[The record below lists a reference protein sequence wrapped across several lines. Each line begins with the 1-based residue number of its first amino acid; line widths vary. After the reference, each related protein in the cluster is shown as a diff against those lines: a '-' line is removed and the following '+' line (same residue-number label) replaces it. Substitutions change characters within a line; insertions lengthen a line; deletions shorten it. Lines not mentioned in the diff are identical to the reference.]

1 MDSSIIITF
10 AIPLFFGLI
19 LIEFFYGVLTKQNNY
34 RINDAITSM
43 SLGLISRF
51 VPILGLG
58 FQYVVY
64 KAVAEQYNLKL
75 LNSEE
80 IWVWVT
86 AFILYDLCYY
96 WMHRIH
102 HEIKV
107 FWATHVVHHHGE
119 EFNLATALRQTSTG
133 FLWKWVFFL
142 PLFIIGIPPQMY
154 VTVAGLNL
162 VYQFWV
168 HTEHIGRLGLLEYI
182 FVTPSNHR
190 VHHAQNEDYLD
201 ANYGGVFI
209 LWDLL
214 FGTFIDERADLKP
227 IYGTVKPL
235 KSFNPFWANFEV
247 FYQMIFDS
255 YHTEKFYDKI
265 KVWFSPPNWRP
276 QDVSKKYPIEKNDLS
291 SFEKYNPE
299 IGLREKLFAGTQ
311 FAVINLMT
319 IVMLFN
325 VQNYVYA
332 EILSIV
338 LLVVT
343 SSITN
348 SFILDGKKVGFQA
361 ELLKSIIVLAS
372 LQLGYFSSSMSF
384 FILCYAA
391 FTFLAST
398 FVLLSKNK
406 NIVSPI

>member
-19 LIEFFYGVLTKQNNY
+19 LIEFFYCVLTKQNNY

-142 PLFIIGIPPQMY
+142 PLFIIGIPPHMY

-182 FVTPSNHR
+182 FVTPS
-190 VHHAQNEDYLD
+190 
-201 ANYGGVFI
+201 
-209 LWDLL
+209 
-214 FGTFIDERADLKP
+214 T
-227 IYGTVKPL
+227 
-235 KSFNPFWANFEV
+235 KSATSEPNSPF
-247 FYQMIFDS
+247 
-255 YHTEKFYDKI
+255 
-265 KVWFSPPNWRP
+265 
-276 QDVSKKYPIEKNDLS
+276 
-291 SFEKYNPE
+291 
-299 IGLREKLFAGTQ
+299 
-311 FAVINLMT
+311 
-319 IVMLFN
+319 
-325 VQNYVYA
+325 
-332 EILSIV
+332 
-338 LLVVT
+338 
-343 SSITN
+343 
-348 SFILDGKKVGFQA
+348 
-361 ELLKSIIVLAS
+361 
-372 LQLGYFSSSMSF
+372 
-384 FILCYAA
+384 
-391 FTFLAST
+391 
-398 FVLLSKNK
+398 
-406 NIVSPI
+406 IVSYVA